1 MFEGYDI
8 IITSI
13 LNSTVCSVKKKAKYF
28 FFIYLFSKQRK
39 MNLYQSKEM
48 RDGQTKNLFFFFF
61 FFRDVYQ

>member
-28 FFIYLFSKQRK
+28 FLFIYLFSKQQK

-61 FFRDVYQ
+61 FRDVYQ